1 MKVLQPGQRAV
12 FSPAPSCNPH
22 SGVELG
28 LTDPVT
34 SPLDYQG
41 GLGISGDGGM
51 AEELWGQ
58 TRMGQGRAEVGAGC
72 RGWRMCSP
80 LLPAGT
86 AASLGCPSPE
96 QGRAGQCR
104 ASSRHGSGA
113 EPGLIP
119 LCTLQEWADVCCRG
133 LRSVHAYIL
142 VYDICCFDS
151 FEYIKTIRQQILET
165 R

>member
-1 MKVLQPGQRAV
+1 MKVLQPGQGAV

-34 SPLDYQG
+34 SPPDYQG
-41 GLGISGDGGM
+41 GLGISGDGRM

-96 QGRAGQCR
+96 QGRAGQGR
-104 ASSRHGSGA
+104 VRGGQDNPG
-113 EPGLIP
+113 EPFQPRPTCSQTGNVAKTYSP
-119 LCTLQEWADVCCRG
+119 TLG
-133 LRSVHAYIL
+133 
-142 VYDICCFDS
+142 
-151 FEYIKTIRQQILET
+151 FEET
-165 R
+165 ETL

>member
-1 MKVLQPGQRAV
+1 
-12 FSPAPSCNPH
+12 
-22 SGVELG
+22 
-28 LTDPVT
+28 
-34 SPLDYQG
+34 
-41 GLGISGDGGM
+41 M
-51 AEELWGQ
+51 AAELWGQ
-58 TRMGQGRAEVGAGC
+58 TQLGQGRAEVGAAC
-72 RGWRMCSP
+72 QGWGMCSP
-80 LLPAGT
+80 PASCCHSSLLGVPI
-86 AASLGCPSPE
+86 
-96 QGRAGQCR
+96 QNRAGQGIPR
-104 ASSRHGSGA
+104 HSRRA